1 MEGQGIDGEDS
12 VEGILREVL
21 TKVEP
26 SEEERRKVHGFVET
40 LTAKLNSRL
49 SEAGIEG
56 SAEIHGSVAKDTWLS
71 GDRDLDIFIVLKK
84 TYTRS
89 IFPRVLDIVKELV
102 GTGWVEAYAEHP
114 YIQAEIGG
122 FQVDFVPCFEMDA
135 AGRPLSAT
143 DRTPLHTA
151 FMREHLKAETR
162 KEVLLLKQFMHG
174 IGAYGAEV
182 KVGGFS
188 GYLCELLVIHYGSF
202 LGTLRAASRW
212 KKNTVLDAVGHYHG
226 REGELRKL
234 GDHLI
239 IVDPVDEKRNV
250 ASAVVES
257 KLWLCAAASREF
269 LKAPHLGFFF
279 PPETSAYSEE
289 ELKRT
294 MKERGSDMVFLL
306 LLAGRQRVPDVLWG
320 QLYRAEKALRE
331 LIEEHDFKVLRT
343 AVWSDEK
350 VNHILLFELE
360 RSILPRVKLHRGPPV
375 EMEEMSER
383 FLRKHHESENPITGP
398 WVEEGRWWVEIER
411 DYTEAGALLEDK
423 LGNKG
428 GIPVGVPRSMAEYL
442 EAFSCRVNEG
452 ITDLYKQFPSFAVFL
467 TDFLRG
473 RPKWLRG

>member
-1 MEGQGIDGEDS
+1 MDGEDS

-21 TKVEP
+21 AKVEP
-26 SEEERRKVHGFVET
+26 SEEERRRVHAFVEA
-40 LTAKLNSRL
+40 LTAELNSRL
-49 SEAGIEG
+49 SGAGIDG

-84 TYTRS
+84 TYDRS
-89 IFPRVLDIVKELV
+89 IFPRVLDVVKELV

-114 YIQAEIGG
+114 YLQAEIEG
-122 FQVDFVPCFEMDA
+122 FKVDFVPCFEMDA

-151 FMREHLKAETR
+151 FVREHLKGEAR

-174 IGAYGAEV
+174 IGTYGAEV

-188 GYLCELLVIHYGSF
+188 GYLCELLVIHHGSF

-212 KKNTVLDAVGHYHG
+212 KKNTVLDTVGHYRG

-239 IVDPVDEKRNV
+239 VVDPVDERRNV

-257 KLWLCAAASREF
+257 KLWLFAVASREF
-269 LKAPHLGFFF
+269 LRAPHLGFFF
-279 PPETSAYSEE
+279 PPETRAYGEVELERAMEE
-289 ELKRT
+289 C
-294 MKERGSDMVFLL
+294 GSDMVFLL

-331 LIEEHDFKVLRT
+331 LLEEHDFKVLRT
-343 AVWSDEK
+343 AVWSDER
-350 VNHILLFELE
+350 VNHIFVFEVE
-360 RSILPRVKLHRGPPV
+360 RSILPRIKLHRGPPV

-383 FLRKHHESENPITGP
+383 FLRKHRESRNAITGP
-398 WVEEGRWWVEIER
+398 WVEGDRWWVEVER

-423 LGNKG
+423 LREKG
-428 GIPVGVPRSMAEYL
+428 GIPVGVPRSMAEDISGFL
-442 EAFSCRVNEG
+442 CRVNEE
-452 ITDLYKQFPSFAVFL
+452 ITDLYRQFPSFAVFL

-473 RPKWLRG
+473 RPKWLRLSFS